1 MKLNNKEIAILVI
14 IAVSLIL
21 LVLDIFGVI
30 DFHIPGWILK
40 QVGRLL

>member
-1 MKLNNKEIAILVI
+1 MKLNNKEIAISVI